1 MADDKQAETMAEG
14 FEIVQDEIE
23 ITNATLEKFSGVFGA
38 VNSALAAQTNI
49 LSEMLKLNS
58 EEFAYQR
65 QRDLL
70 SSVDDSASSP
80 PVVGA
85 GLGNAPGTKPAE
97 ATGGGIFGKD
107 GFIQGILENALGMLG
122 AGGILKGLGKGLGGI
137 AIRGGVVALMHDW
150 ATNFTN
156 DFLTELLQDQT
167 SWSDEDIDM
176 VTETGEKMTSR
187 GLIGWAIAKRKGAII
202 GIASG
207 LLDGLVTK
215 ALDAG
220 GVSEE
225 EVAKSIEFELAGYKI
240 DGNDIKG
247 VITTALAG
255 AAVIF
260 GPALLSGIGA
270 GLGAAALAIVTAPA
284 FLIGLGA
291 AATAALG
298 VLGYNYLQ
306 SRKGEI
312 LKDTEAQLMKD
323 VKKFEEGEEIGFLDN
338 IQAALGD
345 NAGLMQSAS
354 GQAAAL
360 RGGLDNNEA
369 IQAEG
374 PAGDTA
380 RADSL
385 VVAKKWLSDAGIDPN
400 NLQTVASL
408 GDSTLDDVIGI
419 FDRLRDTETANK
431 LRVVQNLR
439 KNAAEIASL
448 QSDYQ
453 MYESQRVLA
462 EQMGMPT
469 KPATDLRDDTVR
481 QLNNLGVTPTTD
493 FDAIM
498 RQERIDVSPEAIR
511 ALEQGTPL
519 IVAQPRGAA
528 DLSLIQEDGRES
540 RVGTPVII
548 TDASRGGDINTI
560 GGSKSVVSNTT
571 NNFFGISSQFGNGLP
586 AN

>member
-70 SSVDDSASSP
+70 SSVNDSASSP

-187 GLIGWAIAKRKGAII
+187 GLIGWAIAKRKGVII

-338 IQAALGD
+338 IQAALGY

-453 MYESQRVLA
+453 MRESQRVLA

>member
-1 MADDKQAETMAEG
+1 MADEEKLSE
-14 FEIVQDEIE
+14 EINEVHEEIE

-38 VNSALAAQTNI
+38 VNSALAAQTTI

-70 SSVDDSASSP
+70 TSVNDSATSA

-97 ATGGGIFGKD
+97 AAGGGIFGKD

-122 AGGILKGLGKGLGGI
+122 AGGLLRGLGKGLGGI
-137 AIRGGVVALMHDW
+137 AIRGGVVALMHNW

-167 SWSDEDIDM
+167 NWSDENVEM
-176 VTETGEKMTSR
+176 VAETGEKMTSR
-187 GLIGWAIAKRKGAII
+187 GLIGYAVAKKKGAII

-255 AAVIF
+255 AAIIF
-260 GPALLSGIGA
+260 GPALVSGIGA

-323 VKKFEEGEEIGFLDN
+323 VKKFEEGEELGFLDN

-360 RGGLDNNEA
+360 RGGLENNEA

-374 PAGDTA
+374 PTGDTA

-385 VVAKKWLSDAGIDPN
+385 VVAKKWLADAGVNPDD
-400 NLQTVASL
+400 LTTVASL
-408 GDSTLDDVIGI
+408 GDKTLDDIIGI
-419 FDRLRDTETANK
+419 FEKLRDTDTVRK
-431 LRVVQNLR
+431 LKVVQDLR
-439 KNAAEIASL
+439 ANAAQIADL
-448 QSDYQ
+448 QNQYQ
-453 MYESQRVLA
+453 MFESERILA
-462 EQMGMPT
+462 GQMGMPT
-469 KPATDLRDDTVR
+469 KPATDLRDDVVR
-481 QLNNLGVTPTTD
+481 QLTDLGATPTMD
-493 FDAIM
+493 VDAIF
-498 RQERIDVSPEAIR
+498 RQERIDLPPEAIR
-511 ALEQGTPL
+511 ALDQATPAIL
-519 IVAQPRGAA
+519 ASPRGAA
-528 DLSLIQEDGRES
+528 DLNLIQEDGRES
-540 RVGTPVII
+540 RAGSPII
-548 TDASRGGDINTI
+548 IAPSSRGGDINTV
-560 GGSKSVVSNTT
+560 GGSRSVSSTT
-571 NNFFGISSQFGNGLP
+571 INHYHGSDSQFGTGLP

>member
-70 SSVDDSASSP
+70 SSVNDSASSP

-167 SWSDEDIDM
+167 NWSDENIEM
-176 VTETGEKMTSR
+176 VAETGEKMTSR
-187 GLIGWAIAKRKGAII
+187 GMIGYAVAKRKGAII

-247 VITTALAG
+247 AITTALAG

-481 QLNNLGVTPTTD
+481 QLNDLGVTPTMD

-498 RQERIDVSPEAIR
+498 RQERVDVSPEAIR
-511 ALEQGTPL
+511 ALEQATPS
-519 IVAQPRGAA
+519 IMAQPRGAA
-528 DLSLIQEDGRES
+528 DLNLIQEDGRES
-540 RVGTPVII
+540 RAGSPVII
-548 TDASRGGDINTI
+548 TDARRGGDINTH
-560 GGSKSVVSNTT
+560 GGSRSVSSTT
-571 NNFFGISSQFGNGLP
+571 INHYHGSDSQFGTGLP